1 MREPGVTG
9 PVAWN
14 GLRARWC
21 LRLRQMP
28 TVRVGKL
35 KLPGTARLGK
45 GTARL
50 GTASGAGSLAD
61 PKSAGIE
68 VVPDLPNAG
77 QRFLLG
83 ERGLDESLVSRPV
96 PGYLT

>member
-50 GTASGAGSLAD
+50 GTDGAASLAG
-61 PKSAGIE
+61 PKSVGIE
-68 VVPDLPNAG
+68 LVPDLPNAG
-77 QRFLLG
+77 QRLLLG
-83 ERGLDESLVSRPV
+83 ERGLHESLVSRPV
-96 PGYLT
+96 PRDLT